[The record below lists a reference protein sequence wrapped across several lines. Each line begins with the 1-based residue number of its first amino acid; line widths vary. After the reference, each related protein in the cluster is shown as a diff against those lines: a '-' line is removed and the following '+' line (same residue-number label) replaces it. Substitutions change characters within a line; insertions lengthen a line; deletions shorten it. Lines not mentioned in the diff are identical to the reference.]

1 MYKLQTKRINAAAG
15 QMWTSNL
22 SKIRQSLKNVYHK
35 CKNHHP
41 YSTRNPTMTSYGCDQ
56 DDIST
61 DEEMSVI
68 GMLQDIKTA
77 QIDLLWKMTDTVSAV
92 SKIHGKTDFY
102 QKQMEALE
110 TRMNVNED
118 KQCAITKY
126 IFSMKEDIDAL
137 KKKVTDLENQNS
149 CSSIHCSEVLEGERG
164 KEVME
169 LLHKLIQPQPLK
181 NTLAATDSEISSA
194 EPEKVPS
201 YSDPTNH
208 LEEKTISP
216 KVKILKQSN
225 RQNALRSFK
234 KTKSNIYIYPDFSTW
249 IKLTFVHGG
258 KWRFFLSATKLEE
271 FIQWLLSR
279 PTISPEEPQLITQ
292 RLCPFSRPIV
302 SLTTICLSVFNYIY
316 CLFGFSKEEI
326 TQL

>member
-1 MYKLQTKRINAAAG
+1 
-15 QMWTSNL
+15 MWTSNL

-201 YSDPTNH
+201 YSDPMEF
-208 LEEKTISP
+208 LLQMKL
-216 KVKILKQSN
+216 V
-225 RQNALRSFK
+225 NALTLFSNVLQAYKAFNLVRVSSNKCCYNHNQPQNIFK
-234 KTKSNIYIYPDFSTW
+234 LGGYSTD
-249 IKLTFVHGG
+249 
-258 KWRFFLSATKLEE
+258 
-271 FIQWLLSR
+271 
-279 PTISPEEPQLITQ
+279 
-292 RLCPFSRPIV
+292 
-302 SLTTICLSVFNYIY
+302 
-316 CLFGFSKEEI
+316 
-326 TQL
+326 